1 MKQAFIRLK
10 AQQEAFRQATTCAK
24 VAMAEPNVRAVYEEM
39 AVQEHKRPYAMA
51 FANYFKEKDRLS
63 EK

>member
-1 MKQAFIRLK
+1 
-10 AQQEAFRQATTCAK
+10 
-24 VAMAEPNVRAVYEEM
+24 MAEPNVRAVYEEM